1 MESVHRQCIQ
11 FAMAPWVHWEA
22 GADPSCPLVKAG
34 SILDKFPVD
43 HEVWNY
49 SQVFTLAHLIQ
60 LPSRCNRTAL
70 SVIASVVIWSLNSKL
85 TEKKRNQ
92 CQSCARASIGRCV
105 HACIATIYII
115 RGKKKTVF
123 LNITNKH
130 FYRSDCLKS

>member
-1 MESVHRQCIQ
+1 
-11 FAMAPWVHWEA
+11 MAPWVHWEA

-43 HEVWNY
+43 HEVWKY

-85 TEKKRNQ
+85 TEKKKEISVNLVLVPALVGV
-92 CQSCARASIGRCV
+92 STPASPQFTLLG
-105 HACIATIYII
+105 
-115 RGKKKTVF
+115 GKKKGLCF
-123 LNITNKH
+123 
-130 FYRSDCLKS
+130 